1 MSKDKT
7 FETKFRRRQ
16 QGKTDYVKRLAYV
29 RSKKVRIVVRKTSTQ
44 IIAHAVKY
52 NPVGDETLAAVTS
65 KDLTKYGFYGTNNTP
80 SAYLVGYLLG
90 KKLNGKVE
98 EAMSDIGRR
107 NPSHG
112 GVVFACLQGVVDSGI
127 NLPLSNKAVPS
138 EDRISGKIL
147 DNYAKDNADKFS
159 QYTKAGITPGEIEKA
174 FEKAKSEIE
183 KVKANE

>member
-1 MSKDKT
+1 M
-7 FETKFRRRQ
+7 
-16 QGKTDYVKRLAYV
+16 
-29 RSKKVRIVVRKTSTQ
+29 
-44 IIAHAVKY
+44 
-52 NPVGDETLAAVTS
+52 
-65 KDLTKYGFYGTNNTP
+65 
-80 SAYLVGYLLG
+80 
-90 KKLNGKVE
+90 NGKVE